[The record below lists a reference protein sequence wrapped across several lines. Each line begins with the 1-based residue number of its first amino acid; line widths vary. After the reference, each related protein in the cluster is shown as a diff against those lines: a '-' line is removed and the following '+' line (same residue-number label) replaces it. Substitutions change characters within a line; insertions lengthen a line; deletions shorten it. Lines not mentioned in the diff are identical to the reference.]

1 MSDLALSATGLTK
14 RYGEHTALDGL
25 NMSVPRGAIY
35 GFIGS
40 NGAGKTTTLRIALSL
55 AAATSGTIT
64 VLGIERGTLPAPAVR
79 GVSYLPDVPGLY
91 PWLTA
96 PEALRLAGAVSGTPR
111 DVTDA
116 RIPAL
121 LSTAGLARVRG
132 RIGGFSRGMTQRLGI
147 ATALIS
153 APELLI
159 LDEPTSALDPLGR
172 ADVLALLA
180 SLRGK
185 TTVLFSSHL
194 LADVERVCTHV
205 GMIHNGAMIAEGPI
219 ADVLARGSATGE
231 YEVRLRLPGPESEG
245 AIRDALADQGA
256 DIVSAGAVGASLQ
269 DVYVELTRGG
279 AA

>member
-1 MSDLALSATGLTK
+1 MSDLALSAAGLTK

-64 VLGIERGTLPAPAVR
+64 VLGVERGRLPAPAVR

-96 PEALRLAGAVSGTPR
+96 PEALRLAGDVSGTPR

-116 RIPAL
+116 RIPAV

-147 ATALIS
+147 AAALIS

-231 YEVRLRLPGPESEG
+231 YEVRLRLPGTGSEA
-245 AIRDALADQGA
+245 AIRDALAAQGA

>member
-64 VLGIERGTLPAPAVR
+64 VLGVERGTLPAPAVR
-79 GVSYLPDVPGLY
+79 GASYLPDVPGLY

-96 PEALRLAGAVSGTPR
+96 PEALRLAGDVSGTPG

-231 YEVRLRLPGPESEG
+231 YEVRLRLPGPESED
-245 AIRDALADQGA
+245 AIRDALAAQGA